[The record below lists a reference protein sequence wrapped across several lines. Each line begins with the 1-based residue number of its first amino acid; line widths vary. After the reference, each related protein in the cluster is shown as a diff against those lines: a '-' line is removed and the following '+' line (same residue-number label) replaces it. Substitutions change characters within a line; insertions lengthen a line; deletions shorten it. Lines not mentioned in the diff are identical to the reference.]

1 MSARGSSRPAN
12 ENGAL
17 IESAPFPTAKLIIYG
32 IYCMTNHVSAQPADI
47 FDTAPLTLAE
57 MRARKL
63 LAEDIEVRASFGIN
77 RETRLGLTVSNDLV
91 ARLRASVPREKAE
104 LACFYAGSYPDNR
117 NAAGDFPSEMLCVV
131 IEQDTDPLS
140 LDEVELRIRRHGLRA
155 VVYTSASYTPA
166 ETKWRAVFPLAKPT
180 TVDAYHGYLEVCTAI
195 FGPLPAECAKP
206 TQLWYIGRTPVNAA
220 HFEVRCIPGSFID
233 ELAAMDLLPP
243 GVPVERPSSANGSG
257 KMTPEAR
264 QARATAR
271 DEFLADPKRMG
282 EARHAIAWI
291 TDEGRRRR
299 EANGEPMFQQD
310 VRSELTHLCWL
321 LGLKDEARAM
331 WHGVGVSRADA
342 DIDADFE
349 TDWARMDRYTMF
361 FPAQIF
367 AIAREYGWEGM
378 PPNADGMEPVIAP
391 PASGEAYTAD
401 DVCKADDATLKAI
414 AARPEGEAL
423 AGAIERR
430 QAVLEGSADAVIAW
444 LRRQTADVVKAA
456 WVAMTLPLVGD
467 LKGSTAEQTV
477 VAEVMRLTGSKRIE
491 TRNALQAAQTDAKA
505 AAKAEAARVKAA
517 ADAERKAR
525 RAAGRA
531 AAVGDRTLIRYD
543 PTMPHEC
550 AVKAVDALLKQA
562 PPSALVNFSG
572 TVSRIGVAKVRT
584 TINGERTFVEQTS
597 VIQHTRASLVRL
609 FEGYVVFEEPGSEK
623 SGPVATK
630 LPVAVSE
637 QVVELT
643 TPVDRD
649 RQDVIAP
656 TGIETLEGLVSHPV
670 VLPDGKVLS
679 RPGLTDGFYI
689 HGEAI
694 EGCRPY
700 SRDEA
705 SAALV
710 RLRESFGPGVAWAS
724 PADLDR
730 GIAMLLTGLMR
741 RGLDQAPAFLV
752 SAAVQSS
759 GKTSLV
765 KWVHALLTGEDLA
778 VTSMAG
784 GGSTE
789 EFGKAVFSDLLR
801 NPATICLDNIPDGAR
816 LESSVLAAILTA
828 ATYTGRILGASVV
841 VNVRTNVLIAATG
854 NNLSLGRD
862 ELSRFLPIRLTEAG
876 SEVKAARARDIV
888 GKARAVRADVLRD
901 AIGILAGVL
910 TARPAIALDSRFPG
924 WDESVRVGI
933 LWAGGSDVAAGFAEN
948 EDQSGD
954 RTAERVVFEVLAAKF
969 GNGWF
974 LRRDM
979 AAAIR
984 SGSHADII
992 DALTDLNVDP
1002 DSDQALGRLLA
1013 KMEGRSFTVGERK
1026 VTLVRETGTRGGIP
1040 RFQMRRAARLE
1051 DADPFGS

>member
-1 MSARGSSRPAN
+1 M
-12 ENGAL
+12 
-17 IESAPFPTAKLIIYG
+17 
-32 IYCMTNHVSAQPADI
+32 
-47 FDTAPLTLAE
+47 TAPSVEVIEPQPLSLPE
-57 MRARKL
+57 MKARA
-63 LAEDIEVRASFGIN
+63 ATAVDVTVITS
-77 RETRLGLTVSNDLV
+77 ETRLAKAAGPTPKKIQGGNLLRGRAEVVTVASLEDF
-91 ARLRASVPREKAE
+91 ARLRAKISPTQATTYGRPVADTADIVTE
-104 LACFYAGSYPDNR
+104 LALPSNPGAIMRGRDYFSWPDGPGILMIDVDHIEITASEVIALVRPILGDVDLLWAQSGSSRVLDPFDAPYYKGGGHRVYAIVDRASAIPSVGKALHRHLFVAGHGRFDADKHGKPLERSVVDHLMWAPERLDFGAFAIEALGLYCAPMQWTLHRGASRMIVASEITPPSDDEFEAARIEAMRRFAPD
-117 NAAGDFPSEMLCVV
+117 A
-131 IEQDTDPLS
+131 DPVAKLRGIG
-140 LDEVELRIRRHGLRA
+140 ERVELPYDYMLTLPNGERITA
-155 VVYTSASYTPA
+155 
-166 ETKWRAVFPLAKPT
+166 
-180 TVDAYHGYLEVCTAI
+180 DALI
-195 FGPLPAECAKP
+195 
-206 TQLWYIGRTPVNAA
+206 
-220 HFEVRCIPGSFID
+220 
-233 ELAAMDLLPP
+233 
-243 GVPVERPSSANGSG
+243 
-257 KMTPEAR
+257 
-264 QARATAR
+264 QARR
-271 DEFLADPKRMG
+271 GEVQVRIADPMEPEYGDNDWR
-282 EARHAIAWI
+282 IAVLN
-291 TDEGRRRR
+291 T
-299 EANGEPMFQQD
+299 
-310 VRSELTHLCWL
+310 
-321 LGLKDEARAM
+321 
-331 WHGVGVSRADA
+331 VSRYIYSHAHGERLYSVA
-342 DIDADFE
+342 L
-349 TDWARMDRYTMF
+349 T
-361 FPAQIF
+361 
-367 AIAREYGWEGM
+367 
-378 PPNADGMEPVIAP
+378 PPNTDGMEPVITP

-423 AGAIERR
+423 AGAIEQRR
-430 QAVLEGSADAVIAW
+430 AVLAGTAEAVVAW
-444 LRRQTADVVKAA
+444 LQRQPVDVVRSQ

-467 LKGSTAEQTV
+467 STGSAAEQEI
-477 VAEVMRLTGSKRIE
+477 VAAVMRLTGSKKIE
-491 TRNALQAAQTDAKA
+491 TRQALRSVQTDAKR
-505 AAKAEAARVKAA
+505 AAKEASARAKAA

-525 RAAGRA
+525 RAEGRA
-531 AAVGDRTLIRYD
+531 AAVGDRTLIWYD

-550 AVKAVDALLKQA
+550 AVEAVDALLKKA

-597 VIQHTRASLVRL
+597 VIQHTRTSLVRL

-623 SGPVATK
+623 TGPVATK

-679 RPGLTDGFYI
+679 QPGLTDGFYI

-862 ELSRFLPIRLTEAG
+862 ELSRFLPIRLTEAAP
-876 SEVKAARARDIV
+876 EVKAARARDIV
-888 GKARAVRADVLRD
+888 GKARAVRADLLRD

-910 TARPAIALDSRFPG
+910 TERPAIALDSRFPG

-954 RTAERVVFEVLAAKF
+954 RTAERVVFEVLVSMF

-974 LRRDM
+974 LRREM

-1013 KMEGRSFTVGERK
+1013 KMEGRSFVVGERK

-1040 RFQMRRAARLE
+1040 RFQMRGAARRE
-1051 DADPFGS
+1051 AADPFGS